1 MGKFILYLSIPIILL
16 IILGLLFSPNK
27 ISGKS
32 MEPTIKN
39 GQMALF
45 RRAFLAGEPRRSLIV
60 LYEPEPGLVKIGRIL
75 AEPKESVRVQGGKVY
90 IDNNAGKYEIQEEY
104 LEKGTKIRANLEN
117 TWVKI
122 GEFNY
127 LIVPDNR
134 KDFVLDLEKQQVNKN
149 HITGY
154 FMTKY

>member
-1 MGKFILYLSIPIILL
+1 MGKFLLYLSIPIILL
-16 IILGLLFSPNK
+16 VFLGLLFSLNK

-39 GQMALF
+39 GQTALF
-45 RRAFLAGEPRRSLIV
+45 RRVFLAGEPRRSLIV

-104 LEKGTKIRANLEN
+104 LEKDTETHANIEN
-117 TWVKI
+117 TWVKM

-134 KDFVLDLEKQQVNKN
+134 KNFVLDLEKQQINKN

-154 FMTKY
+154 FTTKF